1 MHQLPARF
9 QTSAACLLSWQLLFM
24 HVSAAW
30 FFATA
35 AAWLY
40 AFILLPEASYL
51 WCFNSRRVICTRLK
65 KYRFAL

>member
-35 AAWLY
+35 AAYKIDDETQISPL
-40 AFILLPEASYL
+40 ILGSS
-51 WCFNSRRVICTRLK
+51 CKRVIYACV
-65 KYRFAL
+65 